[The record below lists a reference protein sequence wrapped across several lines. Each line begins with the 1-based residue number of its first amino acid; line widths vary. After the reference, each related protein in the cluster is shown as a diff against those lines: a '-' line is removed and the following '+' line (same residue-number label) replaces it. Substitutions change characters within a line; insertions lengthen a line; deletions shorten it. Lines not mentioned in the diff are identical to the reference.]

1 METGAMLQRKQVGEF
16 LDWDLG
22 KDVEAK
28 FDIERTRITRIFYF
42 DIIIL
47 CLYGILSLDKKG

>member
-22 KDVEAK
+22 KDAEA
-28 FDIERTRITRIFYF
+28 
-42 DIIIL
+42 IIYIVWNAL
-47 CLYGILSLDKKG
+47 QIKNEEFKDTSNLSPAF